1 MSDIDISSN
10 IVIDVI
16 TDIKVISDISK
27 DIVPIIKSNNCLCSI
42 FSKKVETVETVEK
55 VVEAVKPQNI
65 AERVSCDS
73 SKNPVL
79 I

>member
-42 FSKKVETVETVEK
+42 FSKKVETVEK